1 MKKGFWTLIL
11 CLLCLST
18 AAQQLTITA
27 TEKDSV
33 VNRVAAL
40 LEQNYVFPD
49 KAKDMGNYIR
59 SQQQRKVY
67 DGVNNYQQFAA
78 ALSSD
83 LQKAHRDGHLNLK
96 YNPSLV
102 KMLKSWKSASEPGPE
117 VMQEH
122 LRIAERNN
130 FGFTK
135 VERLPGNIGYINFTQ
150 FFPVSEQARQTVAAA
165 MAFIANTDAVIIDL
179 RQNGGGHPE
188 MVQLV
193 MSYFFD
199 EKPIHYNSIYD
210 RPRNTTKEYHT
221 LAEVDGKR
229 MPKTDLYVLTS
240 SSTFSAAEELTY
252 NLQSL
257 KRATIVGETTAGG
270 AHPLQ
275 PFIVNDQLVL
285 DIPIARSINAITQT
299 NWEGTG
305 VVPDIK
311 TEADRALLQA
321 QELALNKLLLTSTDA
336 QNKASLEW
344 ELQHVKSELQ
354 PVQLEKKVMS
364 KYAGRYGERTVSLQG
379 NELYYQ
385 QKGKAQR
392 RLIPITDTIFRIEG
406 LPHLRIEM
414 VKDASGNVR
423 KLLELQAG
431 SSFNE
436 FARSN

>member
-1 MKKGFWTLIL
+1 MFLYF
-11 CLLCLST
+11 LCLSAAAQHPAFT
-18 AAQQLTITA
+18 AA
-27 TEKDSV
+27 EKDSV
-33 VNRVAAL
+33 VERVAEL

-59 SQQQRKVY
+59 SQYQRKAY
-67 DGVNNYQQFAA
+67 DQVNSYQHFAQA
-78 ALSSD
+78 MSSD

-96 YNPSLV
+96 NDPGLV

-117 VMQEH
+117 VLREH
-122 LRIAERNN
+122 LRKAERSN

-165 MAFIANTDAVIIDL
+165 MAFVANTDAVVLDM
-179 RQNGGGHPE
+179 RYNGGGHPE

-199 EKPIHYNSIYD
+199 VKPIHYNSIYD

-221 LAEVDGKR
+221 LAEVDGER

-240 SSTFSAAEELTY
+240 SNTFSAAKELTY

-270 AHPLQ
+270 AHPVQ

-285 DIPIARSINAITQT
+285 DIPVARSINAITQT

-305 VVPDIK
+305 VLPDVK
-311 TEADRALLQA
+311 VEADKALLKA
-321 QELALNKLLLTSTDA
+321 QELALNELLLSSTDA
-336 QNKASLEW
+336 QDRTPLEW
-344 ELQHVKSELQ
+344 ELQYVKSELQ
-354 PVQLEKKVMS
+354 PVQLDKKVQS
-364 KYAGRYGERTVSLQG
+364 KYAGRYGERIVRVQG
-379 NELYYQ
+379 NELYYE
-385 QKGKAQR
+385 QKGKAER
-392 RLIPITDTIFRIEG
+392 KLIPITDTIFRIEG
-406 LPHLRIEM
+406 IPNLRVEM
-414 VKDASGNVR
+414 VKDEKGNVK
-423 KLLELQAG
+423 KLLELREG
-431 SSFNE
+431 GGFNE
-436 FARSN
+436 FARSH

>member
-1 MKKGFWTLIL
+1 MKKSFWILCL
-11 CLLCLST
+11 CLLCLS
-18 AAQQLTITA
+18 ASAQQLTITA
-27 TEKDSV
+27 AEKDSV
-33 VNRVAAL
+33 VERVVAL
-40 LEQNYVFPD
+40 LEQNYIFPD
-49 KAKDMGNYIR
+49 KAKEMGKYIR
-59 SQQQRKVY
+59 SQHMQKAY
-67 DGVNNYQQFAA
+67 DQVNNYQQFAA
-78 ALSSD
+78 VLSSD
-83 LQKAHRDGHLNLK
+83 LQKTHRDGHLNLK
-96 YNPSLV
+96 YSPGLV

-122 LRIAERNN
+122 LRMAERNN

-135 VERLPGNIGYINFTQ
+135 VERLPGNIGYINFSQ

-165 MAFIANTDAVIIDL
+165 MAFVANTDAVILDL
-179 RQNGGGHPE
+179 RYNGGGHPE

-270 AHPLQ
+270 AHPVQ

-285 DIPIARSINAITQT
+285 DIPVARSVNAITQT

-305 VVPDIK
+305 VEPDIK
-311 TEADRALLQA
+311 TEADKALLQA
-321 QELALNKLLLTSTDA
+321 QELALNKLLLASTDA
-336 QNKASLEW
+336 QDRALLEW

-354 PVQLEKKVMS
+354 PVQLDKKVMS
-364 KYAGRYGERTVSLQG
+364 KYAGRYGERLVSLQG

-392 RLIPITDTIFRIEG
+392 RLIPITDTIFRIDG